1 MSDVGKPVF
10 VTGATGTGKSMIVQ
24 KFIADLRADDLA
36 VPIELNFSAQTESK
50 STQANIE
57 GKLMRKRKKIWG
69 VQGSAKCLIFIDDVN
84 MPQKE
89 FYGAQPP
96 IELLRQLIDQR
107 GFYDRQGFAWKEIEK
122 FTVVCAAAPPSGGR
136 QPLTP
141 RFMRHFQIVNVPEP
155 TEETLS
161 LIFESILGG
170 FFGAKRA
177 SDKLKPSVAV

>member
-1 MSDVGKPVF
+1 MSDVGKPAF

-84 MPQKE
+84 MP
-89 FYGAQPP
+89 
-96 IELLRQLIDQR
+96 
-107 GFYDRQGFAWKEIEK
+107 
-122 FTVVCAAAPPSGGR
+122 
-136 QPLTP
+136 
-141 RFMRHFQIVNVPEP
+141 
-155 TEETLS
+155 
-161 LIFESILGG
+161 
-170 FFGAKRA
+170 
-177 SDKLKPSVAV
+177 